1 MFYGSRNSCG
11 ALSDG
16 QSNAGFIW
24 KHRTPER
31 RDTSMAVRLW
41 RLHVK
46 LPNT

>member
-1 MFYGSRNSCG
+1 MFYGSRNLCG

-16 QSNAGFIW
+16 RSNAGFTW

-31 RDTSMAVRLW
+31 HDTSMAVRLR

-46 LPNT
+46 PPNT